1 LTEDL
6 GKQYKYGVSY
16 ADEEGNLLDYV
27 IRYQVP
33 NWQTGQDPINMMR
46 LYPLNGSVTI
56 TNRNRM
62 LTINKVW
69 ADDTPDDQ
77 TVQVQIYRAATPLT
91 GTSAA
96 TIYTLAATKEVSADS
111 PLTYEARS
119 YGMDTNLNAFY
130 YDYYVAEVPVEGYA
144 ATYTDAEGNPVSP
157 VKLTVDGKT
166 VTVYPAVKNI
176 TITNTEVVPQTV
188 VTKTWEDGY
197 DAHSDYGDGVYVGL
211 FAKVLSESTVT
222 NSDTGEVTTEF
233 EEEYLLKQR
242 RYLNKLNDWSV
253 TWQMDD
259 VGTTYYAGGNKVKYT
274 IEGYYVA
281 EYLYTT
287 SGYKPVYYRMEDDEQ
302 VRTDSVVTISQYTTV
317 NGTATVMKDGVAADN
332 TARYYTAQLA
342 EPTALYPADE
352 SVIIHN
358 VPENQLTVTKAW
370 ADGLTPEPVTV
381 GIYPVAYDSNDD
393 IVRLY
398 HESQELGSL
407 ATDAGLS
414 EDFQWSV
421 TLSEENN
428 WTYTWTNLPTSV
440 VLKDPDTDEDVT
452 YSFTYCVYE
461 AQYDEDPYLP
471 VYYDGNHK
479 LITDMIT
486 DFEGIPILAVSRP
499 DDGVVNIENVI
510 RNSDLIIDKQWAGV
524 DEEERTPVTMKLY
537 REMLDAEGN
546 VVEEATLLDTV
557 QLSADND
564 WETTVSDLPYY
575 KVEGAGSDKKVYT
588 YRYYIGE
595 VQNNTDYNVTYA
607 VYPALEDEPTM
618 KTMPDGQNACY
629 VKFDESAAT
638 YNPIYSVT
646 VTNAKSYV
654 LPMTGSIGTNW
665 YTWSGVAILLIVYTL
680 YKLYWHR
687 QRKRSK
693 GGENESPIS

>member
-1 LTEDL
+1 
-6 GKQYKYGVSY
+6 
-16 ADEEGNLLDYV
+16 
-27 IRYQVP
+27 
-33 NWQTGQDPINMMR
+33 
-46 LYPLNGSVTI
+46 
-56 TNRNRM
+56 
-62 LTINKVW
+62 
-69 ADDTPDDQ
+69 
-77 TVQVQIYRAATPLT
+77 
-91 GTSAA
+91 
-96 TIYTLAATKEVSADS
+96 
-111 PLTYEARS
+111 
-119 YGMDTNLNAFY
+119 
-130 YDYYVAEVPVEGYA
+130 
-144 ATYTDAEGNPVSP
+144 
-157 VKLTVDGKT
+157 
-166 VTVYPAVKNI
+166 
-176 TITNTEVVPQTV
+176 
-188 VTKTWEDGY
+188 
-197 DAHSDYGDGVYVGL
+197 
-211 FAKVLSESTVT
+211 
-222 NSDTGEVTTEF
+222 
-233 EEEYLLKQR
+233 
-242 RYLNKLNDWSV
+242 
-253 TWQMDD
+253 
-259 VGTTYYAGGNKVKYT
+259 
-274 IEGYYVA
+274 
-281 EYLYTT
+281 
-287 SGYKPVYYRMEDDEQ
+287 
-302 VRTDSVVTISQYTTV
+302 
-317 NGTATVMKDGVAADN
+317 
-332 TARYYTAQLA
+332 
-342 EPTALYPADE
+342 
-352 SVIIHN
+352 
-358 VPENQLTVTKAW
+358 
-370 ADGLTPEPVTV
+370 
-381 GIYPVAYDSNDD
+381 
-393 IVRLY
+393 
-398 HESQELGSL
+398 
-407 ATDAGLS
+407 
-414 EDFQWSV
+414 
-421 TLSEENN
+421 
-428 WTYTWTNLPTSV
+428 V